1 MRFLI
6 PLGVWAFACLSG
18 CGKEEPPPPPPPAA
32 IKKPPVPKPPAPAP
46 TAEPAKK
53 APSDLMDP
61 DPEVRRKTAA
71 ALGERSADAANV
83 VPQLVER
90 LHDPQEE
97 VREAAIDSLARLAP
111 ASVAALIDLF
121 GHPKSELRQ
130 RAARALGK
138 AGAPAARAVPNLI
151 AALPDADL
159 KLSREIVAALAG
171 IGKPAV
177 EPLIQSL
184 SSAPPRGRPGAAEA
198 LGLIGADAAPA
209 LPSLRERL
217 KDPDSKLQ
225 QAARTAGRR
234 IRARTR
240 PLAEMIAELKHED
253 ANARAEA
260 ADELATLGPGA
271 KEALPALLE
280 GLKDLTDRKQPVV
293 SLQQAIAAQGWA
305 AHPPLLALL
314 QKGTRPLWAR
324 AVPPLLRIS
333 LVSPSESVPV
343 LVATLRGPHA
353 GEKWGALQVLEG
365 MGRAASE
372 AVPAVIPFLKDPDPE
387 IRRSAAGYF
396 RSVAPDAVAALPAL
410 IEALKDRQNEV
421 RSLAAQTLGALGPKA
436 ASAREALQETAK
448 GADPS
453 LAYFIRQALEKIAGE
468 K

>member
-1 MRFLI
+1 MRLLT
-6 PLGVWAFACLSG
+6 PLGLWTLAGLSG
-18 CGKEEPPPPPPPAA
+18 CGKEEPPS
-32 IKKPPVPKPPAPAP
+32 PPVAVKKPPAPKASPAAP
-46 TAEPAKK
+46 AAEPARK
-53 APSDLMDP
+53 APPDLMDP
-61 DPEVRRKTAA
+61 DPAIRQKAA
-71 ALGERSADAANV
+71 LSLGERSADAANV

-97 VREAAIDSLARLAP
+97 VRLAAIDSLARLAP
-111 ASVAALIDLF
+111 ASVPALIDLL

-138 AGAPAARAVPNLI
+138 AGTPAAPAVPNLI

-159 KLSREIVAALAG
+159 RLSPEIVAALAG
-171 IGKPAV
+171 IGKLSV
-177 EPLIQSL
+177 EPLAQSL
-184 SSAPPRGRPGAAEA
+184 ASAPPRGRRGAAEA

-209 LPSLRERL
+209 LPALRDRL
-217 KDPDSKLQ
+217 KDPDTHVQ
-225 QAARTAGRR
+225 QAARAAGRR

-253 ANARAEA
+253 GNARAEA
-260 ADELATLGPGA
+260 AEELATLGPAA
-271 KEALPALLE
+271 KEALPALLD
-280 GLKDLTDRKQPVV
+280 GLKDLTDRRQPVS
-293 SLQQAIAAQGWA
+293 SLQQAIGAQGWP

-324 AVPPLLRIS
+324 VAPPLQRIS
-333 LVSPSESVPV
+333 RTAPSESVPV

-353 GEKWGALQVLEG
+353 GEKWGALQVLKE
-365 MGRAASE
+365 MGRAAPG

-396 RSVAPDAVAALPAL
+396 QSVGPDGAEAVPAL
-410 IEALKDRQNEV
+410 IEALKDRQTDV
-421 RSLAAQTLGALGPKA
+421 RSLAVQALGAVGPKA
-436 ASAREALQETAK
+436 ASAREALQEAAK

-453 LAYFIRQALEKIAGE
+453 LAYFIRQALEKIGPG